1 MSAFPLNP
9 ALVLA
14 GAAAANGN
22 NYLAADI
29 MAAGRANRDA
39 KAMIKRS
46 KRLRGLSCLSVAV
59 VEYRKTQASDLPSVS
74 VVYN

>member
-22 NYLAADI
+22 SYLAADI
-29 MAAGRANRDA
+29 MNAGRGNRDA
-39 KAMIKRS
+39 KAMIKRN

-59 VEYRKTQASDLPSVS
+59 VEYRKTQTIGLQSVS
-74 VVYN
+74 VSYN

>member
-1 MSAFPLNP
+1 MKAFPLNP

-29 MAAGRANRDA
+29 MAAGRARRDA

-46 KRLRGLSCLSVAV
+46 KRLTGLSPVSVAV
-59 VEYRKTQASDLPSVS
+59 IEHNKIQRVTV
-74 VVYN
+74 